1 MNIWKICIITEL
13 IFSKWQM
20 HDNHTY
26 VKDLPE
32 VQDSPTYFKTIKYE
46 KFIEIISKY
55 KLQITFFQVTT
66 TYQILVWYQRQ
77 ISTITT
83 EGNSNIPPISKYISV
98 QLWTFSLYIFKK
110 WIWKKLTEISIR
122 NFNCLVLTQILNM
135 YAKTTK
141 KFSCHGYFLTI
152 QFLWEIDYLS

>member
-1 MNIWKICIITEL
+1 
-13 IFSKWQM
+13 M

-26 VKDLPE
+26 VKDLPK

-77 ISTITT
+77 ISTITM

-98 QLWTFSLYIFKK
+98 QL
-110 WIWKKLTEISIR
+110 
-122 NFNCLVLTQILNM
+122 
-135 YAKTTK
+135 
-141 KFSCHGYFLTI
+141 
-152 QFLWEIDYLS
+152 